1 MSLYYPFRSG
11 GVGERRRSIATI
23 GIRCVKATLPSRFLF
38 GSAMKNIS
46 ITGKF
51 FVLLASFGLFTLVL
65 AYYAGSQILRV
76 DADYSHLVTT
86 EGDASTSLSR
96 ASQTFQTIRG
106 AIGDI
111 LLTTAKEQEK
121 KAVDELAASRQQFL
135 TYIDRVAA
143 ALPADTAIGDLK
155 AKAIGVLDQSC
166 ANSIA
171 LGTKALTYLDIKNAM
186 DVYFRECQP
195 QFQIMSKAIND
206 KVDELTGKTSAS
218 TVELSSDSHSIY
230 WTTIGGVL
238 AALVV
243 ISLVSFVAIQAW
255 LVRPLQALGQT
266 MGRLSNGDLSADVAG
281 EDRKDEIGGMER
293 AVLVFRENGLKAR
306 TLEEEAA
313 GQRDESEA
321 ERQRIAEQEH
331 VRSTAMSEATQGL
344 AQGLKHLSSGDLGFR
359 LDRSFAADFEGL
371 RGDFNQTVVQLR
383 DTLAAV
389 ATATGA
395 IDSGAREVS
404 HSADDLSRRTEQQAA
419 SLEETAAALDEITAN
434 VANSSKRAEEARS
447 VAIRANE
454 SARSSEV
461 VVADAVEAMSRIEQS
476 SGQISSIIGVI
487 DEIAFQTNLLALN
500 AGVEAARAGEAGK
513 GFAVVAQEV
522 RELAQRSATAAKE
535 IKDLIRKSSS
545 EVESGVKL
553 VSATGEALKTIEGYV
568 VTINQHM
575 DAIATS
581 AREQSVGLSEVN
593 NAVNQMDQV
602 TQQNAA
608 MVEEANAAGATL
620 ATEAGRLRELVSQF
634 QLGDVQAMPTSR
646 DGAWQAPDS
655 SMPRSAHASSIAGDL
670 RRHGRKTH
678 PGLRWGRCCRCRR
691 LGRVLRRGSLIDIQ
705 RPGCPAD
712 RAVVLRSVMKG
723 GWSKNSQPGARAA
736 RAVIGSISFCREI
749 GCGC

>member
-1 MSLYYPFRSG
+1 
-11 GVGERRRSIATI
+11 
-23 GIRCVKATLPSRFLF
+23 
-38 GSAMKNIS
+38 MKNIS

-76 DADYSHLVTT
+76 DADYSRLVTT
-86 EGDASTSLSR
+86 EGDAATSLSR

-121 KAVDELAASRQQFL
+121 KAIDELAGSRQQFL
-135 TYIDRVAA
+135 SYIDRVAA
-143 ALPADTAIGDLK
+143 ELPGDPAIADLK
-155 AKAIGVLDQSC
+155 AKAFGVLDQAC

-195 QFQIMSKAIND
+195 QFQLMSKAIND
-206 KVDELTGKTSAS
+206 KVDELTRGTSTSAVAL
-218 TVELSSDSHSIY
+218 TADSHRIY

-238 AALVV
+238 AALII
-243 ISLVSFVAIQAW
+243 ISLVSFVAIRAW

-266 MGRLSNGDLSADVAG
+266 MGQLSGGDLSADVAG
-281 EDRKDEIGGMER
+281 DDRKDEIGGMAR
-293 AVLVFRENGLKAR
+293 AVLVFKENGLR
-306 TLEEEAA
+306 THRLETEAA

-321 ERQRIAEQEH
+321 QRQRIAEQEH
-331 VRSTAMSEATQGL
+331 ARAQTMTEATQGL

-359 LDRSFAADFEGL
+359 LDTSFAADFEGL
-371 RGDFNQTVVQLR
+371 RADFNQTVVQLR
-383 DTLAAV
+383 DTMAAV

-434 VANSSKRAEEARS
+434 VTNSSKRAEEARS
-447 VAIRANE
+447 VAIKANE
-454 SARSSEV
+454 SARSSET
-461 VVADAVEAMSRIEQS
+461 VVADAVDAMSRIQQS

-535 IKDLIRKSSS
+535 IKELIRKSST

-553 VSATGEALKTIEGYV
+553 VSATGEALKTIETYV

-620 ATEAGRLRELVSQF
+620 ATEAGRLRELVAQF
-634 QLGDVQAMPTSR
+634 QLGEAQDGWSGSGRPVPQDTMPVQP
-646 DGAWQAPDS
+646 
-655 SMPRSAHASSIAGDL
+655 SAHAMALKAGL
-670 RRHGRKTH
+670 RRATSVKAADDRSLPKASPARGMVGKLSQAFAGRTAAT
-678 PGLRWGRCCRCRR
+678 GG
-691 LGRVLRRGSLIDIQ
+691 
-705 RPGCPAD
+705 AD
-712 RAVVLRSVMKG
+712 D
-723 GWSKNSQPGARAA
+723 WEE
-736 RAVIGSISFCREI
+736 F
-749 GCGC
+749 